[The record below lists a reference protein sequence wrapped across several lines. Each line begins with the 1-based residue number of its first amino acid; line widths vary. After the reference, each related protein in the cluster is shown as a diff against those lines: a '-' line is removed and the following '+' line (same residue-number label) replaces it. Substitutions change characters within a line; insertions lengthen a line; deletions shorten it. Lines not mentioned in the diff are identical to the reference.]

1 MKGENI
7 QKLLD
12 LNFPKFASA
21 PHQGDLRAIACEG
34 NDRWKLK
41 AMTKHHLCKEN
52 NLPIVVFDMDTPGNL
67 AKVIAG
73 EPIGTLV
80 Y

>member
-12 LNFPKFASA
+12 LIFPKFASA

-34 NDRWKLK
+34 NDR
-41 AMTKHHLCKEN
+41 
-52 NLPIVVFDMDTPGNL
+52 
-67 AKVIAG
+67 
-73 EPIGTLV
+73 
-80 Y
+80 